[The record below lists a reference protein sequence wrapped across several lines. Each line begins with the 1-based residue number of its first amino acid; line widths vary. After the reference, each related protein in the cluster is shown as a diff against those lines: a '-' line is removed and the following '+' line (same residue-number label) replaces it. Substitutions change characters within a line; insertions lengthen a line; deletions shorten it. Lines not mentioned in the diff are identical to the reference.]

1 MDGNFQDARFL
12 FAKQV
17 VDFVP
22 KDLLREI
29 EGYQKETL
37 NRLEVT
43 NGKLLSVNSFSA
55 KEFKEK
61 YHKFKDHIDLLV
73 ATKRDLDNISKRIRI
88 LTEKIKTKY
97 PASETPLKGILSSA
111 SFIIIINGALFIIA
125 FHIEKAKLQAL
136 QQEEEENDLQ
146 ATPSEPEP
154 VYIYIRDTDG

>member
-97 PASETPLKGILSSA
+97 PASETPLK
-111 SFIIIINGALFIIA
+111 
-125 FHIEKAKLQAL
+125 EKAKLQAL